1 MCRAEEKIK
10 KAIHE
15 LKEVLATHNS
25 TVLAVSSP
33 EQISRFI
40 KVFEIT
46 LQKIASDKVP
56 SKNERALGIAN
67 IVADQWPFDLE
78 LGSLVI
84 EAEHAY
90 KEI

>member
-10 KAIHE
+10 KSIHE

>member
-1 MCRAEEKIK
+1 M
-10 KAIHE
+10 
-15 LKEVLATHNS
+15 
-25 TVLAVSSP
+25 SSP

-46 LQKIASDKVP
+46 LQKIASDTVP